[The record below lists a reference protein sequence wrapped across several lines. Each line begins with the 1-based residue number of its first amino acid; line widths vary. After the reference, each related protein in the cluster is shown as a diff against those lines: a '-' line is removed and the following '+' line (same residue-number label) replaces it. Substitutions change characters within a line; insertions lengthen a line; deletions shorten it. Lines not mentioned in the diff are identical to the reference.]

1 MSELAI
7 SERAETGM
15 ITIRADLKD
24 KAICDALHEALGLEV
39 PQMRAITSAGAAR
52 LLWMSPDELLLVL
65 PRLQVGEALLRLGTS
80 LRGLH
85 HLATD
90 VSEARAVFD
99 ISGPGARDLIAKG
112 APVDMALDEFVPG
125 MIRRTRLGQAAM
137 LFWIDESG
145 TITLMCF
152 RSVSAFVK
160 DWLETVSRRGEEVG
174 FF

>member
-24 KAICDALHEALGLEV
+24 KAICDA
-39 PQMRAITSAGAAR
+39 
-52 LLWMSPDELLLVL
+52 DELLLVL

-99 ISGPGARDLIAKG
+99 IS
-112 APVDMALDEFVPG
+112 
-125 MIRRTRLGQAAM
+125 
-137 LFWIDESG
+137 
-145 TITLMCF
+145 
-152 RSVSAFVK
+152 SVSAFVK